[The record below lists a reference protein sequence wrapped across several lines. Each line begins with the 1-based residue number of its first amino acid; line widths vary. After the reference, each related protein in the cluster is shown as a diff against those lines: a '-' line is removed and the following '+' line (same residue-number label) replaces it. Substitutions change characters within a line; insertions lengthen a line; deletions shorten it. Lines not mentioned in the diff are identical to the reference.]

1 MNDTDHHSQKGTAN
15 QRKGDC
21 LSLIL
26 CQLLSHQG
34 RCPKLQDSFLSS
46 ALPLGAGSPPHPQHT
61 VWTQTFPPP
70 HPTCYL
76 PAWACPSM
84 LPRHT
89 LYDRTAFPAFP
100 GARSSLGFLLAVPI
114 LQSSLSGLPHPGT
127 FSFLDL
133 TLNPDLHL
141 HVSRVQG
148 GHKENFPGSWP
159 CLRAFFLLPL
169 SFSSFFFIPAPLVTS
184 YKTWESSSPKRL
196 KCMILCKKSIHG
208 GSGLFPL
215 PGAGDF
221 IE

>member
-46 ALPLGAGSPPHPQHT
+46 ALPLGAGSPP
-61 VWTQTFPPP
+61 PPSTESGP
-70 HPTCYL
+70 RPSLLPTPPATSLPGPVPLCYL
-76 PAWACPSM
+76 ATPSM
-84 LPRHT
+84 TGLPSRAH
-89 LYDRTAFPAFP
+89 
-100 GARSSLGFLLAVPI
+100 SSLGFLLAVPI

>member
-1 MNDTDHHSQKGTAN
+1 MTQIITAKRG
-15 QRKGDC
+15 QQIKERE
-21 LSLIL
+21 SV
-26 CQLLSHQG
+26 S
-34 RCPKLQDSFLSS
+34 LSS
-46 ALPLGAGSPPHPQHT
+46 SASYSPTKGGALNSRIPSSPLHYHWELDPPPPQHT

-84 LPRHT
+84 LARHT
-89 LYDRTAFPAFP
+89 LYDTPAFP
-100 GARSSLGFLLAVPI
+100 GAHSSLGFLLAVPI

-148 GHKENFPGSWP
+148 GYRENFPGSWP
-159 CLRAFFLLPL
+159 CLRAFFLLTL
-169 SFSSFFFIPAPLVTS
+169 SSSSFFFIPAPLVTS
-184 YKTWESSSPKRL
+184 HKTWESSSPKRL

-208 GSGLFPL
+208 RSGLFPL